1 MRGVDPACIVMPLFA
16 EGLLTQEE
24 RDKATHRM
32 LTANAQL
39 KEIYAALERRVSTNP
54 KNFHTL
60 VNVLRNEPALKD
72 VGDQIQGSYVAILDF
87 FYCLSY

>member
-1 MRGVDPACIVMPLFA
+1 
-16 EGLLTQEE
+16 
-24 RDKATHRM
+24 M
-32 LTANAQL
+32 LTANEQL

-72 VGDQIQGSYVAILDF
+72 VGDQLQGSCVAIFEYITF
-87 FYCLSY
+87 FIVYHTKKVFL